1 MPKSRIAVSIEHIL
15 VWSWQK
21 RGSGNFRYPKSISSG
36 LMDDERRD
44 CKHKVWRLATA
55 CRETGSQWHE
65 TICSSLTSF
74 SSRNGEIGKAVL
86 ESALPQNTN
95 VYGVLI
101 NEVQDITVV
110 EQLITFVKYV
120 NGSGVAK
127 TVFRGTK
134 TLDSCQGPNA
144 KSITE
149 KLLELLA
156 DCKRPTNH
164 MSSFVTDGALVM
176 TRKNS
181 CAAARLKNLEPTLI
195 SFHCICHKLV
205 LANSDVDLSLKPV
218 KDIITNLKTAWKFF
232 ENILNAQ
239 PASSICWKNYTN

>member
-65 TICSSLTSF
+65 TICSLLTSF

-156 DCKRPTNH
+156 DCKRPTYFTV
-164 MSSFVTDGALVM
+164 SV
-176 TRKNS
+176 
-181 CAAARLKNLEPTLI
+181 I
-195 SFHCICHKLV
+195 S
-205 LANSDVDLSLKPV
+205 LSLLTVMLTSLWSLSKTLSL
-218 KDIITNLKTAWKFF
+218 ILKLHGNSLRTV
-232 ENILNAQ
+232 LNAQ
-239 PASSICWKNYTN
+239 PASSICRKNYTN